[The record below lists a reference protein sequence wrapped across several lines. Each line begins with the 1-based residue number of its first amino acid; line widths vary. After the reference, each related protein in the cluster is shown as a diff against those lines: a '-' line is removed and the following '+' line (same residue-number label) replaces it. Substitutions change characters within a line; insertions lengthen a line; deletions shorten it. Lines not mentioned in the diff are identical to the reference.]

1 MTILAIRH
9 ARHEGLGSLERV
21 FEEAKIDYCYLDV
34 FEDPKI
40 QTDLSKAAGLVVL
53 GGSMGV
59 YEQDQYPFL
68 KKEIELL
75 KEALRQEIPTLG
87 ICLGSQLLAAA
98 GGARVYRGPRK
109 EIGWFPIRL
118 KAEAR
123 EDRLLK
129 HLPRETMVFHWHGD
143 TFELPRDAQLLA
155 GSERYL
161 NQAFRLGEKAWGLQ
175 FHLEI
180 TEPMIREWIDQTE
193 EASQTASHDWNACD
207 VLTQTPC
214 FLPEMETLAERVFG
228 EFVSL
233 AKSSPAR

>member
-9 ARHEGLGSLERV
+9 ARHEGLGSLEKI
-21 FEEAKIDYCYLDV
+21 FERANIEYRYLDV

-40 QTDLSKAAGLVVL
+40 KTDLSKARGLVVL

-59 YEQDQYPFL
+59 YEADQYPFL

-75 KEALRQEIPTLG
+75 QEALRQNVPTLG

-98 GGARVYRGPRK
+98 GGAHVYRGSKK
-109 EIGWFPIRL
+109 EIGWYPIRL

-143 TFELPRDAQLLA
+143 TFELPREAQLLA

-161 NQAFRLGEKAWGLQ
+161 HQAFRLGQKAWGLQ

-193 EASQTASHDWNACD
+193 EASQTAHADWNACD
-207 VLTQTPC
+207 ILTQTPC
-214 FLPEMETLAERVFG
+214 FLPEMETLAERVFE

-233 AKSSPAR
+233 AKSPAAR